1 MNGISE
7 LIVGLWLL
15 PVTVFF
21 LIPLFM
27 LVVWSLAK
35 LSGRIM
41 GSMKKPMSSVDFTR
55 LPYTETKPGY

>member
-35 LSGRIM
+35 LSGRM
-41 GSMKKPMSSVDFTR
+41 VGTMKKPTSSLDHHI
-55 LPYTETKPGY
+55 LKPNQTIM

>member
-15 PVTVFF
+15 PVTVFI
-21 LIPLFM
+21 LIPLLM

-35 LSGRIM
+35 LSGCLV
-41 GSMKKPMSSVDFTR
+41 GYMKKPTSSLDYHI
-55 LPYTETKPGY
+55 LSPNQNIE